1 MMGNYSGSRKMDRHI
16 VSKTVV
22 FAIVVALIVW
32 AVSCAIN
39 PVTGKKE
46 LMLMSSADELAM
58 GKQANPQIL
67 QTYGKYEDADLARYV
82 SALGNKLGALS
93 HQPNLVYTIQ
103 VLDSPVVNA
112 FAVPGGYVY
121 LTRGILAYLND
132 EAELAGVVAHE
143 IGHIAA
149 RHSAQQYSNAQLAQF
164 GLGLGSM
171 LSKTFRKYAGVAEF
185 GVGMLFL
192 SFSRNDER
200 QADSLGVEYSAK
212 AGYDSNHMANLFVS
226 LERLNPGESPGGLP
240 GWFSTHPNPENRIAA
255 IKQDTLAWR
264 AKIQQTQF
272 AVNRDQYLRQIDGIV
287 FGEDPRQGYV
297 EGNIFYHPQ
306 LRFQFPVPA
315 GWKVNNTASQVQMV
329 NQEQNAIILF
339 SMAPEKSP
347 SAAAQAFINES
358 KAVVVKSER
367 TQVNGLQA
375 HRLISDVTTEQG
387 VIRVMSYFIQKG
399 QTVYAFLGYT
409 EQSRF
414 NAYSSVFEQTMGRF
428 KNLTDPNKINV
439 KVDRLAIKRTTTPE
453 SLRQALR
460 NFGGPEDKW
469 ETLAIINGMKL
480 DDAVPGNTILKFLL
494 K

>member
-1 MMGNYSGSRKMDRHI
+1 MVEDYSRSCRMDRQI
-16 VSKTVV
+16 VSKTV
-22 FAIVVALIVW
+22 AKAMVVALMVW
-32 AVSCAIN
+32 AVSCALN
-39 PVTGKKE
+39 PVTHKRE
-46 LMLMSSADELAM
+46 LMLLSAADEVAM
-58 GKQANPQIL
+58 GKQTDPQVI
-67 QTYGKYEDADLARYV
+67 QTFGKYEDADLARYV
-82 SALGNKLGALS
+82 TTLGKKLGALS
-93 HQPNLVYTIQ
+93 HQPNLAYSIT

-149 RHSAQQYSNAQLAQF
+149 RHSAQQYSRAQVAQL

-171 LSKTFRKYAGVAEF
+171 VSKTFRKYAGVAQV

-192 SFSRNDER
+192 SFSREDER
-200 QADSLGVEYSAK
+200 QADALGVEYSSK

-226 LERLNPGESPGGLP
+226 LERLNPGEAQGGLP
-240 GWFSTHPNPENRIAA
+240 GWFSTHPNPPDRIAA
-255 IKQDTLAWR
+255 IKQDTQVWR

-272 AVNRDQYLRQIDGIV
+272 AVNRNQYLKQIDGIV

-315 GWKVNNTASQVQMV
+315 GWKVNNTSSQVQIV
-329 NQEQNAIILF
+329 NQQQNAIILF

-347 SAAAQAFINES
+347 SAAANAFINES
-358 KAVVVKSER
+358 KAVVVKSET

-375 HRLISDVTTEQG
+375 HRIISDITTEQG
-387 VIRVMSYFIQKG
+387 PIRALSYFIQKEK
-399 QTVYAFLGYT
+399 TVYVFLGYT
-409 EQSRF
+409 GQAQF
-414 NAYSSVFEQTMGRF
+414 DGYFPVFDQTMGRF
-428 KNLTDPNKINV
+428 KNLTDSNKINV
-439 KVDRLAIKRTTTPE
+439 KADRLAVKGTTSQG

-460 NFGGPEDKW
+460 KFGEPEDKL
-469 ETLAIINGMKL
+469 EAVSIVNGMKL
-480 DDAVPGNTILKFLL
+480 DDALPGNTIIKVVV